1 MNFSR
6 EKKQASKTSRVQH
19 MNETSDVIVVG
30 GGPCGSFTA
39 LKLAK
44 QGRSVTVFEE
54 HNQIGVPSHCAGHL
68 SMKGLKQLRLHP
80 LPPEIVE
87 NTFYGAN
94 FYSPKGNKFSVH
106 LSQPV
111 TCAVD
116 RAMFDKYISEKAKD
130 AGASYRL
137 NSRVETLI
145 MKNAFAEGTV
155 VNQEGT
161 SENRQ
166 ARLVVDAEGIS
177 SRITREAGLPRP
189 RNLLK
194 GVEAEVENVKDV
206 ESDTVDV
213 YLGNSYA
220 PGFYAWLIPK
230 REGRAKVGLAARTGN
245 PKDLLQKLMLKHP
258 AASRK
263 LRSANILR
271 TMFHP
276 ITLGG
281 PTAQACSNGFL
292 AVGDAASQ
300 VKPTTGGGVIFGM
313 TCAQVAAEVA
323 SEALDKN
330 DFSKEFLD
338 RYQNRCKELLGFDMR
353 IMLRMRKTLDAL
365 SDERI
370 DEAIAL
376 CARLSLDKT
385 LQNVK
390 DIDFQ
395 GKTLLHVLRS
405 PRMLTALA
413 YFFFAYLSGNL

>member
-1 MNFSR
+1 
-6 EKKQASKTSRVQH
+6 
-19 MNETSDVIVVG
+19 MNEATDVIVVG

-44 QGRSVTVFEE
+44 LGRSATVLEE
-54 HNQIGVPSHCAGHL
+54 HNQIGIPTHCAGHL
-68 SMKGLKQLRLHP
+68 SIKGLKHLGLHP

-94 FYSPKGNKFSVH
+94 FYSPKGNEFSVH

-137 NSRVETLI
+137 NCRVEALI
-145 MKNAFAEGTV
+145 IKNAFAKGTV
-155 VNQEGT
+155 VKQDET

-166 ARLVVDAEGIS
+166 ARVVVDAEGIS
-177 SRITREAGLPRP
+177 SRIAREAGLPRP
-189 RNLLK
+189 QNLLK
-194 GVEAEVENVKDV
+194 GVEAEVENVKDA

-230 REGRAKVGLAARTGN
+230 KDGRAKVGLAARTGN
-245 PKDLLQKLMLKHP
+245 PKELLPKLMLKHP
-258 AASRK
+258 AASKK
-263 LRSANILR
+263 LRSARILR
-271 TMFHP
+271 AMYHS

-281 PTAQACSNGFL
+281 PTAQSYSNGFM

-313 TCAQVAAEVA
+313 TCAQIAAEVA
-323 SEALDKN
+323 SEALDRS
-330 DFSKEFLD
+330 DFSKEVLAK
-338 RYQNRCKELLGFDMR
+338 YQNRCRELLGFDMR

-365 SDERI
+365 SDPRI
-370 DEAIAL
+370 DETITL
-376 CARLSLDKT
+376 CTKLGLDKA

-395 GKTLLHVLRS
+395 GQTLLHVLRS
-405 PRMLTALA
+405 PRMLTALT
-413 YFFFAYLSGNL
+413 YFFFAYLSANL

>member
-1 MNFSR
+1 
-6 EKKQASKTSRVQH
+6 

-44 QGRSVTVFEE
+44 RGRSVTVFEE
-54 HNQIGVPSHCAGHL
+54 HGQIGVPSHCAGHL
-68 SMKGLKQLRLHP
+68 SLKGLKQLGLHP
-80 LPPEIVE
+80 LPTEIIE

-94 FYSPKGNKFSVH
+94 FYSSKGNEFSVH

-116 RAMFDKYISEKAKD
+116 RAMFDKYICEKAKD
-130 AGASYRL
+130 AGASYHL
-137 NSRVETLI
+137 NSRVEALI
-145 MKNAFAEGTV
+145 MENTFVKGAIV
-155 VNQEGT
+155 RQEGM
-161 SENRQ
+161 SENKQSRV
-166 ARLVVDAEGIS
+166 VVDAEGIS

-189 RNLLK
+189 QKILK
-194 GVEAEVENVKDV
+194 GVEAEVENIKDA

-230 REGRAKVGLAARTGN
+230 KDGRAKVGLAARTRN

-258 AASRK
+258 AASKK
-263 LRSANILR
+263 LRSARILR
-271 TMFHP
+271 TTFHP

-281 PTAQACSNGFL
+281 PTRQAYSNGLL

-313 TCAQVAAEVA
+313 TCAQIAADVT
-323 SEALDKN
+323 SEALDRN
-330 DFSKEFLD
+330 DFSKQFLAK
-338 RYQNRCKELLGFDMR
+338 YQDKCRELLGFDMR
-353 IMLRMRKTLDAL
+353 IMLRIRKTLDAL
-365 SDERI
+365 SDQRI

-376 CARLSLDKT
+376 CAKLGLDST
-385 LQNVK
+385 LHNVK

-395 GKTLLHVLRS
+395 GQTLLRVLRS

-413 YFFFAYLSGNL
+413 YFFFAYLSANP